1 MAEPLEYF
9 TPASRDQ
16 RPPPAAEPRD
26 PPAAAIPVE
35 FDALLSQTSDH
46 AAARAVEA
54 ELRRHGIDF
63 FRREGAAVTTRGVE
77 LHVRSA
83 DHARAAQLAAMI
95 FARRKRLDQISPRRK
110 PIDSI
115 IPNNI
120 DVGGGFPGVP

>member
-1 MAEPLEYF
+1 MEKPLDYYAPRRPDEPDPH
-9 TPASRDQ
+9 PAHH
-16 RPPPAAEPRD
+16 APR
-26 PPAAAIPVE
+26 AAIPVE
-35 FDALLSQTSDH
+35 FDAPLTQTADL

-54 ELRRHGIDF
+54 ELRRHGVDF
-63 FRREGAAVTTRGVE
+63 FRSEGAAARDRGIE

-110 PIDSI
+110 PVDSI

-120 DVGGGFPGVP
+120 DVGGGFPGPL